1 MVQKNIFK
9 WIVFLFVLSGTCF
22 AQINIFERPAEKD
35 IPYRGLVVKTSTR
48 NILDLNGKWTVSFNK
63 GQNSSQISVPSAI
76 DFKGKIILKKQFQLN
91 DAALRN
97 YTFLLVAEGISYE
110 SEIYINNNFIVK
122 NPYGYNSI
130 LIPLDE
136 NFLSNT
142 NEIVIHTDN
151 YIDYSSTLPLRNQI
165 EFNRIYSGISRDI
178 YIMAMPK
185 VFVLDSKP
193 AVKIESETY
202 ARITNNVSV
211 FSGNLSVFKEK
222 GKNFFI
228 KTQVFKSDE
237 LLEPVAESNS
247 VKFNIEDY
255 QNINAVNEL
264 TVKSP
269 SIWKP
274 NNPQMYTIRTLIYNS
289 DELVDENIYEMGFTD
304 VRLSIKNNS
313 FLDVNGDNVPING
326 INYHEQSNKYASAIT
341 YKEIERDL
349 LAIKDNGFNCIRI
362 PGKPAHPYVIDACN
376 RLGLFLMEEIPFNN
390 IPSALIKS
398 PEFRKSAYEY
408 AEVMIKRDR
417 ANACIIAWGIGNNF
431 DVTDE
436 ISQKYIVGM
445 REVVTKLDS
454 RPVYYTTPN
463 LKDDICVDL
472 VDMKGINVLSSN
484 LADVQNINEEI
495 KNYGIS
501 KTALFISHF
510 GVAVDN
516 ENRNGY
522 NDRHSVDYQA
532 KFLSEFYNSMPKNLA
547 ANFVS
552 SFSDWHTERPL
563 NHSLTPDLYLKTDG
577 LYDFYR
583 NPKLSSSYVKK
594 ILYRQSLSKLT
605 EGTSPS
611 YLRDKSF
618 MPVLAGI
625 FVALLFAFFYT
636 RAPRFKES
644 VVKSFTILSR
654 SGNFFIHVRENNL
667 LTTLYNS
674 LFGFI
679 VVSGIAIYFSSL
691 FYFYKENPVWELLLG
706 NIFSSDSTKLFF
718 NNNLNNPVIAIIFIV
733 LAGIVFIFLVFLV
746 INLIALL
753 MKHRLKVKNV
763 FTVTIWSL
771 YPFLVFLPIGV
782 VIYKLAG
789 LSTVYVHIS
798 VLIFVVCYF
807 LSLFR
812 LISGLK
818 FLFEYSFTKAF
829 FYGMVFYLVTAG
841 GFFMYYY
848 LSRSTFSLI
857 SLIISYKF

>member
-1 MVQKNIFK
+1 
-9 WIVFLFVLSGTCF
+9 VFLFVLSGTCF

-48 NILDLNGKWTVSFNK
+48 NILDLNGKWTVSFNN

-76 DFKGKIILKKQFQLN
+76 DFKGKIIFKKQFQLN

-97 YTFLLVAEGISYE
+97 YMFLLVAEGISYE

-130 LIPLDE
+130 IMPLDE

-142 NEIVIHTDN
+142 NEIVIHADN

-165 EFNRIYSGISRDI
+165 EFNRIYTGISRDI

-193 AVKIESETY
+193 SVKIESETY
-202 ARITNNVSV
+202 ARITNNISI
-211 FSGNLSVFKEK
+211 FSGNLSAFKEK
-222 GKNFFI
+222 GKNFFV
-228 KTQVFKSDE
+228 KTRVFKSDE
-237 LLEPVAESNS
+237 FLEPIAESNA

-264 TVKSP
+264 SVKSP
-269 SIWKP
+269 SVWRP
-274 NNPQMYTIRTLIYNS
+274 NNPQMYIIKTLIYNS
-289 DELVDENIYEMGFTD
+289 DELVDENIYEMGLTD

-313 FLDVNGDNVPING
+313 FVDVNGEKIPING
-326 INYHEQSNKYASAIT
+326 INYHEQSPKYASAIT

-349 LAIKDNGFNCIRI
+349 LTIKDNGFNCIRI

-376 RLGLFLMEEIPFNN
+376 RIGLFLMEEIPFNN
-390 IPSALIKS
+390 IPSALIKL

-408 AEVMIKRDR
+408 AESMIKRDR

-436 ISQKYIVGM
+436 ISQKYIVDM
-445 REVVTKLDS
+445 REVITKFDS

-463 LKDDICVDL
+463 LKNDICVDL

-484 LADVQNINEEI
+484 LEEIQKINEDI

-547 ANFVS
+547 LNLVS

-563 NHSLTPDLYLKTDG
+563 NHALSSDLYLKTDG

-625 FVALLFAFFYT
+625 FIALLFAFFYT

-644 VVKSFTILSR
+644 VFRSFTMLTR
-654 SGNFFIHVRENNL
+654 SGNFFIYVKENNL
-667 LTTLYNS
+667 LTTMYNS

-679 VVSGIAIYFSSL
+679 VLSGIALYFSSL
-691 FYFYKENPVWELLLG
+691 FYFYKENPIWELLLG
-706 NIFSSDSTKLFF
+706 NFFASDSTKLFF
-718 NNNLNNPVIAIIFIV
+718 SKNLNNPAIAISFFVI
-733 LAGIVFIFLVFLV
+733 AGIVLIFLVFIV
-746 INLIALL
+746 INFLALL
-753 MKHRLKVKNV
+753 MKTKLKVKNV
-763 FTVTIWSL
+763 FMVTIWSL
-771 YPFLVFLPIGV
+771 YPFLIFLPVGV

-789 LSTVYVHIS
+789 LSTLYVHIS
-798 VLIFVVCYF
+798 LLIFILCYF

-812 LISGLK
+812 LISGFK

-829 FYGMVFYLVTAG
+829 FYGFIFYLVTAG
-841 GFFMYYY
+841 GVFLYYF
-848 LSRSTFSLI
+848 LSRSTLSLI
-857 SLIISYKF
+857 NLLISYKF